1 MRTVAKTPSGWYERN
16 CAKLTENEQYQLMH
30 GTEEECAEVWS
41 RFKNDSITKLC
52 ETAELDNIFENF
64 NLKGEL
70 VIANLM
76 LHSKRATVTMKHN
89 GNFYRTEHTW

>member
-1 MRTVAKTPSGWYERN
+1 MRTVAKTPSGWYERH
-16 CAKLTENEQYQLMH
+16 CVKLTEKEQYLLMH
-30 GTEEECAEVWS
+30 GADEERAAVWDQ
-41 RFKNDSITKLC
+41 FKNNSITKLC
-52 ETAELDNIFENF
+52 DTAELDKVFENF

-89 GNFYRTEHTW
+89 GNCYRTEHAW